1 MLFVNWFIQLYKSSH
16 LLHCMNLWIWLFL
29 TILHKCYSTT
39 TILYKKKSHIPKKLH
54 LQKKRRNLVSS
65 TYTLQHIKMKDLTFA
80 NLHGRNSRNPCL
92 SNTFALIICA
102 SLKIFSILFLFM
114 TQIHMFQNKFSR
126 KKGLKSNFISTAFP
140 GHLCCKLTLI
150 YLTFIHVSSSIY
162 HTLYLHMLKTA
173 ENLKLKIYQYTHY
186 NCWVV

>member
-1 MLFVNWFIQLYKSSH
+1 MLFVNWFIQSYKSSH

-29 TILHKCYSTT
+29 TILHKCYSTP
-39 TILYKKKSHIPKKLH
+39 TISLYKKSHIPKKLH
-54 LQKKRRNLVSS
+54 LQKKRRNLFSS

-92 SNTFALIICA
+92 SNTFALIINA
-102 SLKIFSILFLFM
+102 SLRLFQFYFFSW
-114 TQIHMFQNKFSR
+114 QIHMFQNKFSR
-126 KKGLKSNFISTAFP
+126 KKGLKSNSISTTFP

-150 YLTFIHVSSSIY
+150 HLTFISSSIY

-173 ENLKLKIYQYTHY
+173 ENLKLKIHQYTHY
-186 NCWVV
+186 NCCVV

>member
-54 LQKKRRNLVSS
+54 LQKKRRNLFSS

-92 SNTFALIICA
+92 SNTFALIINA
-102 SLKIFSILFLFM
+102 SLKTFFHDRFICFTINFQEKKDWILSLSLSLG
-114 TQIHMFQNKFSR
+114 T
-126 KKGLKSNFISTAFP
+126 
-140 GHLCCKLTLI
+140 C
-150 YLTFIHVSSSIY
+150 
-162 HTLYLHMLKTA
+162 
-173 ENLKLKIYQYTHY
+173 
-186 NCWVV
+186 VVNWL